1 MGLFS
6 FTRAASRTDILNE
19 GDFMLFSGML
29 FLFAYL
35 PLFFAAYFLAE
46 DERKKNYVLVI
57 ASLLFYLFGGAKY
70 LLLLLA
76 MAEAGFFAGKKI
88 GGCEDARERKKRLI
102 LSAAVFLAVLALFKY
117 TGFFVGT
124 LGAVF
129 RTGWTVRI
137 ALPLGISF
145 YIFKLLSYIADVYS
159 GKTEAEEDFLNFLLY
174 LTIFH
179 QILQGPIVRYTEMK
193 EEIRNRTVSRA
204 DFAKGAFRFSIGLA
218 KKAILADH
226 LGELAGTLLPVDG
239 TVTAVPT
246 AGIWL
251 GSLCYTMQIYLD
263 FSAYSDMAVALG
275 LMAGFHYPENF
286 NYPYLADSIKDFWK
300 RWHISL
306 STFFRDYVYIPL
318 GGNRRGAKRTVLN
331 LLAVWLLTG
340 LWHGASWN
348 FILWGLYYFAFVCL
362 ENLLIRKKKRFHPVI
377 RHIYALFVIN
387 FGWILFR
394 FTDLHG
400 LRQGIAAFFGIHN
413 DGFINAAVTL
423 NLQNNFLFLLV
434 CILACTPLFSKLG
447 AGLKNFCR
455 NRKIPDA
462 YFYGAKAAAA
472 GLLLVLA
479 IFALA
484 GNSYQPFLYNQ
495 F

>member
-300 RWHISL
+300 RWHI
-306 STFFRDYVYIPL
+306 
-318 GGNRRGAKRTVLN
+318 
-331 LLAVWLLTG
+331 
-340 LWHGASWN
+340 
-348 FILWGLYYFAFVCL
+348 
-362 ENLLIRKKKRFHPVI
+362 
-377 RHIYALFVIN
+377 YALFVIN